1 MSKSHVWCEVTM
13 FHKSQKNIIIT
24 RFFHRFFMDKSLES
38 HHTLK
43 KKWINGNGSKFHTS
57 TTDWNVYLS
66 MMVSSD
72 LTHTQM
78 AVSWVIGATPSHHMS
93 SIFVGIFH
101 EKTIQLLGIPHD
113 YGNPKSEFRSK
124 NKIRPTCWSRSK
136 RSRSASWQWCS
147 QWRME
152 VLNQPTVEDT
162 VGLLGI

>member
-101 EKTIQLLGIPHD
+101 EKNHPAIGDPPWLWKPQIRISLQKQNPSHLLKPLQA
-113 YGNPKSEFRSK
+113 KSF
-124 NKIRPTCWSRSK
+124 
-136 RSRSASWQWCS
+136 
-147 QWRME
+147 
-152 VLNQPTVEDT
+152 
-162 VGLLGI
+162 GLLAVVFAMKNGGT